1 MRGNFPPAART
12 IVCLFAASAGLIW
25 AQDPRPAFEVA
36 SIKLDNSGS
45 GHSGTDGSP
54 GQIMFTNLTME
65 RLIERA
71 YGVKPSQVQ
80 GPDWI
85 ENTRFD
91 IVAKY
96 PEGTKSAD
104 HPVMLR
110 TLLED
115 RFKLAVHRE
124 TAEKPGYALMAI
136 KSGFKLKPVE
146 KDGSDTNHQ
155 GGRIQT
161 LSAKG
166 TSMAKLADLLSRYLG
181 EVVIDK
187 TGISGAYNFDLRWT
201 SDDEKPNEPGIEPAP
216 TLFIA
221 LQETLGLRLQG
232 QKVPVEMIVVD
243 HLERTPTEN

>member
-1 MRGNFPPAART
+1 MRRDCHSAVRAIF
-12 IVCLFAASAGLIW
+12 CLFTASGALIW
-25 AQDPRPAFEVA
+25 AQDTRPAFEVA

-80 GPDWI
+80 GPDWM
-85 ENTRFD
+85 ETTRFD

-96 PEGTKSAD
+96 PEGSKSAD
-104 HPVMLR
+104 HQVMLR

-124 TAEKPGYALMAI
+124 KAEKPGYALMVV
-136 KSGFKLKPVE
+136 KSGFKLKAVE
-146 KDGSDTNHQ
+146 HEGSDTNHQ

-166 TSMAKLADLLSRYLG
+166 TSMPTLADLLSRYLG
-181 EVVIDK
+181 EVVVDK

-201 SDDEKPNEPGIEPAP
+201 TDDEKPNETGVEPAP
-216 TLFIA
+216 TIFIA

-243 HLERTPTEN
+243 HLEKTPTEN